1 MNCWVAKS
9 TLLPFE
15 VTAINEQCVCLAIL
29 PIKKSLYKTDH
40 QYVEIKNL
48 QQKMLLV
55 LDLLK
60 EQLTTVIFYYD
71 ENNKEQFSLEQKNS
85 LTKKIL
91 TYCEQTKLILQFGS
105 VNFLDLDYLNL
116 KKIVI
121 FTVLHPENL
130 LENPENKRQAY
141 QDLLLCKNKLATI
154 L

>member
-1 MNCWVAKS
+1 
-9 TLLPFE
+9 
-15 VTAINEQCVCLAIL
+15 
-29 PIKKSLYKTDH
+29 
-40 QYVEIKNL
+40 
-48 QQKMLLV
+48 MLLV

-60 EQLTTVIFYYD
+60 EQLTTVTFYYN

-105 VNFLDLDYLNL
+105 LNFLDLDYLNL

-121 FTVLHPENL
+121 STVLHPEDL
-130 LENPENKRQAY
+130 LQNQENKRQAY
-141 QDLLLCKNKLATI
+141 QDLLLCKTKLSI

>member
-9 TLLPFE
+9 TLFPFE
-15 VTAINEQCVCLAIL
+15 ATVINKQSLCLAIL
-29 PIKKSLYKTDH
+29 PIKKSLYKTNCK
-40 QYVEIKNL
+40 YIEIKNL

-71 ENNKEQFSLEQKNS
+71 ENNKEQFSLEQKHN

-91 TYCEQTKLILQFGS
+91 AYCEQTKLILQFGGL
-105 VNFLDLDYLNL
+105 NFLDLDYLNL
-116 KKIVI
+116 KKIVTYSV
-121 FTVLHPENL
+121 FHTEDL
-130 LENPENKRQAY
+130 LQHPENKRQAY
-141 QDLLLCKNKLATI
+141 QDLLLCKTKLST

>member
-1 MNCWVAKS
+1 MNFWVAKS
-9 TLLPFE
+9 TLFPFAAT
-15 VTAINEQCVCLAIL
+15 VINKQSVCLAIL
-29 PIKKSLYKTDH
+29 PIKKSLYKADCK
-40 QYVEIKNL
+40 YIEIKNL

-60 EQLTTVIFYYD
+60 EQLTTVTFYYN

-91 TYCEQTKLILQFGS
+91 TYCEQTKLVLQFGS
-105 VNFLDLDYLNL
+105 LNFLDLDYLNL

-121 FTVLHPENL
+121 STVLHPEDL
-130 LENPENKRQAY
+130 LQNQGNKRQAY
-141 QDLLLCKNKLATI
+141 QDLLLCKTKLSI